1 MFIIATLSD
10 YKDWLEELDF
20 ESSDYEAISQLVH
33 SIRNRCECG
42 LYNTQEAKGVNNGWI
57 ISASGVEDKLH
68 LKTPK
73 QMTAL
78 VRHIE
83 YTLCEDT
90 DAEIYAWYKHAL
102 ERD

>member
-1 MFIIATLSD
+1 MATLSD

-73 QMTAL
+73 QMKPSPIVWAKMILTKSSL
-78 VRHIE
+78 
-83 YTLCEDT
+83 
-90 DAEIYAWYKHAL
+90 
-102 ERD
+102 

>member
-1 MFIIATLSD
+1 MATLSD

-20 ESSDYEAISQLVH
+20 E

>member
-1 MFIIATLSD
+1 
-10 YKDWLEELDF
+10 
-20 ESSDYEAISQLVH
+20 
-33 SIRNRCECG
+33 
-42 LYNTQEAKGVNNGWI
+42 
-57 ISASGVEDKLH
+57 
-68 LKTPK
+68 
-73 QMTAL
+73 MTAL